1 MKNSNL
7 NQDHLNEMV
16 SRFVALSLRQDE
28 AEGND
33 DIRQQNATIRQRWA
47 LERVLAEAGP
57 VALTRLVDLY
67 THKNI
72 QVRLNAAIATLDFAP
87 VEARRVLEVI
97 KSWRIQPYAAK
108 AWEKL
113 DRLETQGR

>member
-1 MKNSNL
+1 MTKSNL
-7 NQDHLNEMV
+7 DRDNLDELV
-16 SRFVALSLRQDE
+16 SSFVALSLRQDE
-28 AEGND
+28 AEEND

-47 LERVLAEAGP
+47 LENALLEAGP
-57 VALTRLVDLY
+57 VALTRLVGLY

-97 KSWRIQPYAAK
+97 RSWCIQPYAAE